1 MILYEQTGTEMAEI
15 YLQGTGPEKET
26 PQLQGG
32 AGWEGI
38 CDRSLELTLPE
49 TNIALENQWLE
60 DYFPFAKQYVQG
72 YVILP
77 RSFLIIFG
85 GSLTLRC
92 EASID
97 VSTSQQLLDYCKA
110 EVDEADVIVGLKPSK
125 IGYVE
130 NPPHLKMLTSLGI
143 YGPSCPVFLQM
154 MDIVIV
160 WCC

>member
-1 MILYEQTGTEMAEI
+1 MVGRL
-15 YLQGTGPEKET
+15 LSFCET
-26 PQLQGG
+26 IRLG
-32 AGWEGI
+32 A
-38 CDRSLELTLPE
+38 
-49 TNIALENQWLE
+49 N
-60 DYFPFAKQYVQG
+60 
-72 YVILP
+72 VILP

-110 EVDEADVIVGLKPSK
+110 EVDEADVTVGLKPSK

-143 YGPSCPVFLQM
+143 YGPSCPVSFLQR
-154 MDIVIV
+154 MDIV
-160 WCC
+160 WFC

>member
-1 MILYEQTGTEMAEI
+1 MNKQVQKWQKFTPRERARKRKILSF
-15 YLQGTGPEKET
+15 KS
-26 PQLQGG
+26 

-60 DYFPFAKQYVQG
+60 DYFPFAKQYFQG
-72 YVILP
+72 LCDPSQVV
-77 RSFLIIFG
+77 FDNFC

-130 NPPHLKMLTSLGI
+130 NPPHLKMLTSWGI